1 MSKPP
6 PYEPEDVAEWRDLLV
21 SGSSYKEISRLATAQ
36 LGRNVGHS
44 SVQRRLAVDYPL
56 DVARVMAAKGR
67 EPVRH
72 TASRDPKPA
81 APVDETRAPGP
92 NGSTRHVKEPGD
104 PVTWDAILV
113 HTPSLAKH
121 LEGKTFMEIWRETS
135 R

>member
-1 MSKPP
+1 MAKPP

-21 SGSSYKEISRLATAQ
+21 SGSSYKEISRLATQ
-36 LGRNVGHS
+36 KLGRNVGHS
-44 SVQRRLAVDYPL
+44 SVQRRLTADYPL
-56 DVARVMAAKGR
+56 DVARVMAAKAR

-72 TASRDPKPA
+72 VASPKPTPA
-81 APVDETRAPGP
+81 IQTEETRAPGP
-92 NGSTRHVKEPGD
+92 AGSTRHVKEPGD

-121 LEGKTFMEIWRETS
+121 LEGKTFMEIYRETA